1 MQSAVFVRS
10 LGFHRA
16 DERSEGR
23 SARGMG
29 FKERLRLERWL
40 RIIGELLSN
49 HWCVKCQT
57 RVYTGVYCPSNCP
70 FLARYCMIVPSLS
83 WQIVVY
89 PITVTT
95 IHIAFQWKFKK
106 ESAIL
111 RMYCRRFALQYPHR
125 LRLLHAVVCQRRR
138 NPWLQCA
145 LGWEQPILARCGM
158 TTTPFLACPQC
169 LSYGTP
175 R

>member
-1 MQSAVFVRS
+1 MQPHDVTFEDPSAAWEDPSEPGMPGETAAAVAPLLCFALKPRSLCRRTIVCHSYLTCRKARHEQSAVFVRS

-40 RIIGELLSN
+40 RIIGQLLSN

-70 FLARYCMIVPSLS
+70 SLASSVG
-83 WQIVVY
+83 
-89 PITVTT
+89 TV
-95 IHIAFQWKFKK
+95 
-106 ESAIL
+106 
-111 RMYCRRFALQYPHR
+111 
-125 LRLLHAVVCQRRR
+125 
-138 NPWLQCA
+138 
-145 LGWEQPILARCGM
+145 
-158 TTTPFLACPQC
+158 
-169 LSYGTP
+169 
-175 R
+175 

>member
-1 MQSAVFVRS
+1 MKKAVYCEFLRS

-29 FKERLRLERWL
+29 FEERLRLERWL
-40 RIIGELLSN
+40 RIIRQLLSN

-57 RVYTGVYCPSNCP
+57 RVYTGVYCPSKCP
-70 FLARYCMIVPSLS
+70 SLARYCMIVPSLS

-95 IHIAFQWKFKK
+95 IHIAFQWKK

-111 RMYCRRFALQYPHR
+111 PHIYTVGDSRCSIPRGCGYFTPSFANGAAIRGYNVLWGGNNQY
-125 LRLLHAVVCQRRR
+125 
-138 NPWLQCA
+138 WLGA
-145 LGWEQPILARCGM
+145 E
-158 TTTPFLACPQC
+158 
-169 LSYGTP
+169 
-175 R
+175 